1 MKTNFVLMILLVA
14 VFSCCTNPG
23 KPLSGTDKYLMKTDV
38 KQIVNTII
46 KGCEEAK
53 FETAMAPFL
62 DSPDLRYIVNG
73 SVFTYKDVVS
83 EMKPIFDLLS
93 NQKVTLFTEEF
104 SFPDNSTVLYTS
116 ASRWEMNYK
125 DGHSTIAEPMAWF
138 LLFKKIDNKWK
149 VIYGVESY
157 FEKNVEAKTN

>member
-1 MKTNFVLMILLVA
+1 MKTKLILLFILSTVL
-14 VFSCCTNPG
+14 SCCTSPG
-23 KPLSGTDKYLMKTDV
+23 KPLSDTDKYLMKTDV
-38 KQIVNTII
+38 KKIINTII

-53 FETAMAPFL
+53 FEMAMAAFQ
-62 DSPDLRYIVNG
+62 DSPDFRYIVNG
-73 SVFTYKDVVS
+73 SIFTYRDVVS
-83 EMKPIFDLLS
+83 EMKPMFDLLS
-93 NQKVTLFTEEF
+93 NQKVTLFTEDF

-116 ASRWEMNYK
+116 GSRWEMNYK

-157 FEKNVEAKTN
+157 FEKNVEAKTI